1 MRLGGLCIAA
11 VLAAR
16 VAAAAPQEEWSSII
30 QKARLDLSHGEY
42 TQALENLRKAFAG
55 VKEQPGQETAKL
67 ECLRLLSAA
76 ARAAGN
82 PGEALALLES
92 AIKLDEE
99 SQAPRDDFAK
109 DLTRLASFKIQAGDR
124 KAGKETL
131 LRVMDL
137 WRESGP
143 ADGTQE
149 LAALD
154 ALAGLHRDDAEYP
167 EAEDLL
173 LRAMRIREV
182 AYGPNSSELIST
194 VDSLAY
200 VLFGQKKFAE
210 AEPYYKRLLA
220 LWEASAGPE
229 HPMVALT
236 LDKTAEF
243 YAFQQRYAE
252 AGPLVQR
259 SLTLRTNLLMSSF
272 NQTGRITLM
281 QAKLEEARDLY
292 TRAIR
297 IGDDC
302 KVDDEVMDPLL
313 RIQSRLLRQIGQ
325 EEAANALD
333 ERVKAAL
340 LRKAD
345 REGRRTPP
353 GK

>member
-1 MRLGGLCIAA
+1 M

-16 VAAAAPQEEWSSII
+16 VAAASPQEEWSSII
-30 QKARLDLSHGEY
+30 QKARLDLAHGEY
-42 TQALENLRKAFAG
+42 TQALDSLRKAFAD
-55 VKEQPGQETAKL
+55 VEQQPGQEPAKL

-76 ARAAGN
+76 ARATGN
-82 PGEALALLES
+82 REEALALLAS
-92 AIKLDEE
+92 AVKLDEE
-99 SQAPRDDFAK
+99 SQAARDDFAK
-109 DLTRLASFKIQAGDR
+109 DLTRLASFKIEAGDR
-124 KAGKETL
+124 KTGKETL

-137 WRESGP
+137 WREAAPSEGI
-143 ADGTQE
+143 QE
-149 LAALD
+149 LAPLD

-167 EAEDLL
+167 EAEALL

-210 AEPYYKRLLA
+210 AEPYYKRLLG

-252 AGPLVQR
+252 AEPLVQR

-272 NQTGRITLM
+272 NQTGRIALM
-281 QAKLEEARDLY
+281 QAKLDKSRELY

-302 KVDDEVMDPLL
+302 KVDDEAMDPLL
-313 RIQSRLLRQIGQ
+313 RIQSKLLRQMGD

-333 ERVKAAL
+333 ERIKAAL

-345 REGRRTPP
+345 REGRLPSP
-353 GK
+353 VK